1 MTVAILLLAAYL
13 IGSIPFGVIVGRF
26 RGFDPRT
33 VGSHNIGMTN
43 VARAGGTT
51 AAALTFLG
59 DALKGAI
66 PVAFALFAGFSPKVI
81 AATAFFAF
89 VGAICSVF
97 LKFRGGKGVSAAL
110 GIWIVI
116 SPPATAVLAIVFG
129 ILAASTRIISIAS
142 MCAAIALPPT
152 VAVLKLPRQYLLLAI
167 LMTALVLFRH
177 RENIARLISGD
188 EGQVKPK
195 DSRPATG

>member
-1 MTVAILLLAAYL
+1 MTIAILLIAAYL
-13 IGSIPFGVIVGRF
+13 IGSIPFGVIIGRF

-66 PVAFALFAGFSPKVI
+66 PVAFAKFDGFGPRVI
-81 AATAFFAF
+81 AATAFCAF

-116 SPPATAVLAIVFG
+116 SPATTVILAIVFA
-129 ILAASTRIISIAS
+129 ILAASTRVISIAS
-142 MCAAIALPPT
+142 MSAAIVLPPT
-152 VAVLKLPRQYLLLAI
+152 VAILGLPRHYLLLAI

-177 RENIARLISGD
+177 RENIARLISG
-188 EGQVKPK
+188 EENQVKPK
-195 DSRPATG
+195 DSETG

>member
-1 MTVAILLLAAYL
+1 MTIAILLIAAYL
-13 IGSIPFGVIVGRF
+13 IGSIPFGVIIGRL

-33 VGSHNIGMTN
+33 VGSGNIGMTN
-43 VARAGGTT
+43 VVRAGGTT

-66 PVAFALFAGFSPKVI
+66 PVAFARFDDFGPKVI
-81 AATAFFAF
+81 AATAFCAF

-116 SPPATAVLAIVFG
+116 SPATTAVLIVVFAL
-129 ILAASTRIISIAS
+129 LAAGTRIISIAS
-142 MCAAIALPPT
+142 MSAAIVLPPT
-152 VAVLKLPRQYLLLAI
+152 VAILNLPRQYLLLAI

-177 RENIARLISGD
+177 RENIARLLSGD
-188 EGQVKPK
+188 EKQIKPK
-195 DSRPATG
+195 DSQTG